1 MNRTAITLATGAL
14 LAFAGLAA
22 ANEDRAVVKSTTTTT
37 TQQTTTT
44 TKPDFA
50 TLDVNSDGSI
60 VLIEVEKDPLLSTK
74 FASYDLDRDSR
85 LSPLEFEDFVAAE
98 VDVDVDIDVDDD

>member
-74 FASYDLDRDSR
+74 FASYDLDRDGK